1 MKKEIFVLSFVRML
15 TAAGYVISVP
25 FLNIFLYNERGIPM
39 KIVGLCTT
47 IAALVASILRIYS
60 GKLVDKF
67 SSIFV
72 MNLGLIS
79 RILAF
84 ILFSI
89 LVLFPSPIY
98 LFFFAFL
105 LNSIGFSFYGTAS
118 DTYVG
123 EYIEEKERPKSYGII
138 RIGANVGWGI
148 GPLLGGFLSNISY
161 FLLFL
166 ISTFL
171 AITGFLINFIFV
183 KGKKDKDKKLS
194 NNSNFKN
201 VFKDKNFLTFLIA
214 SFLIFLVVGQ
224 LISSLPVFARYKGL
238 SNIYV
243 GYLFSVNGL
252 MVVFFQYFISSL
264 FSKISNKKGIII
276 GSFLYFVGYFSFSW
290 ANSFVSF
297 VSGVIIFTIGE
308 MITLPLITTLATK
321 IAPENLKGTYLGIL
335 GFFEGLGWAIAPFIG
350 GLLIDI
356 FIDKPLFLWS
366 ITSSFAIFSI
376 LIYFRVKEKD
386 GKN

>member
-1 MKKEIFVLSFVRML
+1 MKKEIFILSFVRML

-39 KIVGLCTT
+39 KIVGLCITA
-47 IAALVASILRIYS
+47 AALTGSILRIYS
-60 GKLVDKF
+60 GRLIDKF
-67 SSIFV
+67 SSILV

-84 ILFSI
+84 LLFSI
-89 LVLFPSPIY
+89 LVLFPSPVY

-123 EYIEEKERPKSYGII
+123 EYIEEKERPRSYGII
-138 RIGANVGWGI
+138 RIGANIGWGI

-171 AITGFLINFIFV
+171 AIIGFLINFIFV
-183 KGKKDKDKKLS
+183 KGKRDKKKKIL

-201 VFKDKNFLTFLIA
+201 ILKDKNFLIFLIA

-238 SNIYV
+238 SNLYV

-252 MVVFFQYFISSL
+252 MVVFFQYLISSL
-264 FSKISNKKGIII
+264 FSKFSNKKGIII
-276 GSFLYFVGYFSFSW
+276 GSFLYFLGYLSFSW
-290 ANSFVSF
+290 ANSFISF
-297 VSGVIIFTIGE
+297 VLGVIIFTIGE
-308 MITLPLITTLATK
+308 MITLPLITTLTTK
-321 IAPENLKGTYLGIL
+321 IAPENSKGTYLGIL
-335 GFFEGLGWAIAPFIG
+335 GFFEGLGWAISPFIG
-350 GLLIDI
+350 GILIDI

-366 ITSSFAIFSI
+366 ITSSFAIFAI
-376 LIYFRVKEKD
+376 LIYFRVKEKN
-386 GKN
+386 GEN

>member
-1 MKKEIFVLSFVRML
+1 MKREVFVLSFVRML
-15 TAAGYVISVP
+15 TAAGYVISIP
-25 FLNIFLYNERGIPM
+25 FLNIFLHNERGIPM
-39 KIVGLCTT
+39 KMVGLCITL
-47 IAALVASILRIYS
+47 AALIGSVLRIYS

-72 MNLGLIS
+72 MNIGLAS

-84 ILFSI
+84 SLFSV
-89 LVLFPSPIY
+89 LVLYHLPLY

-171 AITGFLINFIFV
+171 AVTGFLINFILI
-183 KGKKDKDKKLS
+183 KEKEKKDKITSKD
-194 NNSNFKN
+194 NNFKN
-201 VFKDKNFLTFLIA
+201 VLKDKNFLIFLIA

-238 SNIYV
+238 SNLYV
-243 GYLFSVNGL
+243 GYLFSVNGI
-252 MVVFFQYFISSL
+252 MVVFFQYFISSV
-264 FSKISNKKGIII
+264 FSRISNKNGIII
-276 GSFLYFVGYFSFSW
+276 GSFLYFIGYLSFSW
-290 ANSFVSF
+290 ANSFPHF
-297 VSGVIIFTIGE
+297 ILGVIIFTIGE
-308 MITLPLITTLATK
+308 MITLPLITTLTTK
-321 IAPENLKGTYLGIL
+321 IAPENSKGTYLGVL
-335 GFFEGLGWAIAPFIG
+335 GFFEGLGWAISPFIG
-350 GLLIDI
+350 GILIDI
-356 FIDKPLFLWS
+356 FIRKPLFLWS
-366 ITSSFAIFSI
+366 ITSSFAIFAI
-376 LIYFRVKEKD
+376 LVYFKVKENGKD
-386 GKN
+386 